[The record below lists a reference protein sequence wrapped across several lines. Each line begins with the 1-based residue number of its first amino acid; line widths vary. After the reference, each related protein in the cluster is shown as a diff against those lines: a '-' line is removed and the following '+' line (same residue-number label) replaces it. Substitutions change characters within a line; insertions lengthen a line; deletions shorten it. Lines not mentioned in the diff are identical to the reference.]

1 MGPEGRGGGL
11 ADHCTESGA
20 CSGEEVTS
28 VCVLLLVA
36 EFCRFTST
44 ETVGLLGT
52 GAQDGHLDF
61 RTAPESRSVFRS
73 AKSE

>member
-1 MGPEGRGGGL
+1 MGPEGRGEGL
-11 ADHCTESGA
+11 ADHCIESGA

-28 VCVLLLVA
+28 GVCVLLLVA
-36 EFCRFTST
+36 EFCSFTST

-61 RTAPESRSVFRS
+61 RTAPEPLCVFCS
-73 AKSE
+73 A